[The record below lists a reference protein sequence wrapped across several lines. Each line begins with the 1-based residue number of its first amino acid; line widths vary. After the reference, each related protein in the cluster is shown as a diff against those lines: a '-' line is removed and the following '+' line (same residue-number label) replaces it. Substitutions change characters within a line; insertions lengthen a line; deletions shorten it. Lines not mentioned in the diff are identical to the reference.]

1 MKKISWRTLFA
12 HLLFAV
18 VGGGVVFC
26 STATAQEGAENEFML
41 EEITVTAEFTEKNLQ
56 EIPIAIT
63 AVTGETLE
71 ERAIKSVT
79 DLGLIIPNSAIRE
92 QANAWGPNAY
102 IGIRGVDQ
110 SDFIPA
116 FEPGVVVYVDDVFN
130 ETVVGSTMDL
140 VDLERVE
147 VLRGPQG
154 TLFGKNAIGGAI
166 RLISKTPRGDNTG
179 HLQVTYGEL
188 SRLDFSG
195 SYDFSLIKDKLFAR
209 LSASSKRIDGYMDRL
224 DFTCQM
230 TANGTPELAGD
241 FPSTMRG
248 YDFAQGNC
256 KIGEKGGSETD
267 AAKLMLRYLVTP
279 KLEINVGVDYTE
291 ILADTGAETLI
302 RGRDPNTTSS
312 TAIFADEL
320 YKERFG
326 ISILGDHYVPSDPF
340 TVYESFEDPLYG
352 IRWPDKVTQDYTNVF
367 ARADY
372 DVTDDIHAKFIFGY
386 REYQQVFP
394 TANGQ
399 PFSFNAYVIDMRHD
413 QTSYELRFNGSL
425 FDERLDWTVGG
436 YYYKTD
442 TQFLGHI
449 TFGDFGIWL
458 KETGMDAIIGM
469 PFGFDNNDEFENEST
484 SVFAHGIFA
493 ITDKL
498 SFTGGGR
505 MTDES
510 KSFAFDHTQLFQ
522 IEDPLEYGGTHWDW
536 KLSADY
542 AFTEDFMTYFT
553 VATGFRSEGAQPRP
567 YTKAQLL
574 PTPDEK
580 ILMYEIGTKTQF
592 FDNRLRVN
600 AAAFYNIYD
609 PRVSVTFGYQCTDP
623 LGDDPGAP
631 NYTGTCPPDSW
642 VAQNN
647 MTPQYWNV
655 YFSAPGVSKGVE
667 LDILARPI
675 RNLDFNASIGWY
687 NYETD
692 VDSDELGYIHPDYD
706 LQADWNYSAGLQYKI
721 DFSDGSVLIP
731 RIDMFYQGERTTGA
745 VDRKPIPG
753 NVIPDYTLY
762 NGRLT
767 YSSAG
772 GHWSISLEAQ
782 NLFDEFYWI
791 NYPALKAYDGNT
803 NDVVDAYGVSYGL
816 QGTPGRP
823 RTVALTLRYN
833 FF

>member
-18 VGGGVVFC
+18 VGGVVVFC

-195 SYDFSLIKDKLFAR
+195 SYDFSLIKDKPT
-209 LSASSKRIDGYMDRL
+209 S
-224 DFTCQM
+224 
-230 TANGTPELAGD
+230 
-241 FPSTMRG
+241 
-248 YDFAQGNC
+248 
-256 KIGEKGGSETD
+256 SET
-267 AAKLMLRYLVTP
+267 
-279 KLEINVGVDYTE
+279 
-291 ILADTGAETLI
+291 
-302 RGRDPNTTSS
+302 
-312 TAIFADEL
+312 
-320 YKERFG
+320 
-326 ISILGDHYVPSDPF
+326 
-340 TVYESFEDPLYG
+340 
-352 IRWPDKVTQDYTNVF
+352 
-367 ARADY
+367 
-372 DVTDDIHAKFIFGY
+372 
-386 REYQQVFP
+386 
-394 TANGQ
+394 
-399 PFSFNAYVIDMRHD
+399 
-413 QTSYELRFNGSL
+413 
-425 FDERLDWTVGG
+425 
-436 YYYKTD
+436 
-442 TQFLGHI
+442 
-449 TFGDFGIWL
+449 
-458 KETGMDAIIGM
+458 
-469 PFGFDNNDEFENEST
+469 
-484 SVFAHGIFA
+484 
-493 ITDKL
+493 
-498 SFTGGGR
+498 FTGGGR

-542 AFTEDFMTYFT
+542 AFTDDFMTYFT